1 MSNVK
6 FNNKIKPFK
15 DALDAK
21 VQAYFQENQINK
33 TGNWHLFAKTVVLV
47 PLGIAIYLTLM
58 IFQPVAW
65 VAILL
70 CVAMGLVLSFIGFNI
85 MHDGAHGCYSRNKT
99 VNEIM
104 GLTMN
109 VMGGSDYLWKVKH
122 NIVHHTFT
130 NITGEDEDI
139 DKFPILRFSP
149 EQKRYWYHRYQY
161 IYAPILYLFT
171 SLSWILFNDYQKYFT
186 RKIEATT
193 IPRMKWRDKVIFWG
207 SKVMN
212 IGIFL
217 VIPSFIFG
225 FLPAVVG
232 LLIMHGVLGLTLSF
246 VFQMAHCVEDTRF
259 PMPNPDS
266 LKIENEWALHQVATT
281 ANFAMRSRIAS
292 WFLGGLNFQIE
303 HHLFPRISHIHYRA
317 LSPLVAETCNEFNV
331 PYITYPTFGKAV
343 ISHFRHLKNLGKK
356 FPETTLI
363 NP

>member
-6 FNNKIKPFK
+6 FNNKLKPFK
-15 DALDAK
+15 EALDTK
-21 VQAYFQENQINK
+21 VQEYFKNSQIPR
-33 TGNWHLFAKTVVLV
+33 TGNWHLFAKTAVLI
-47 PLGIAIYLTLM
+47 PLATVIYLTLI
-58 IFQPVAW
+58 IFHPVAW

-85 MHDGAHGCYSRNKT
+85 MHDGAHGSYSKNKT

-122 NIVHHTFT
+122 NIVHHTYT

-139 DKFPILRFSP
+139 DKMPILRFSP

-161 IYAPILYLFT
+161 IYAPVLYLFS

-186 RKIEATT
+186 RKIEATK
-193 IPRMKWRDKVIFWG
+193 IPPMKWKDKIIFWA

-212 IGIFL
+212 ISIFL
-217 VIPSFIFG
+217 VIPSFVFG

-259 PMPNPDS
+259 PAPSPDS
-266 LKIENEWALHQVATT
+266 NKIENEWALHQVATT
-281 ANFAMRSRIAS
+281 ANFAMRSRLAS
-292 WFLGGLNFQIE
+292 WILGGLNFQIE

-317 LSPLVAETCNEFNV
+317 LSPLVLETCQEFNV
-331 PYITYPTFGKAV
+331 PYIAYPTFSKAV
-343 ISHFRHLKNLGKK
+343 ISHMRHLRNMGRK
-356 FPETTLI
+356 PVVAS
-363 NP
+363 